1 MDFVGA
7 VAAFVIAVGIL
18 VTVHEFGHFWV
29 ARRLGVGVLRFSVGF
44 GRPVWSRQGAGG
56 TEYVIGILPLG
67 GYVRMLDERDGEIPA
82 AVRGQAFN
90 RKPLWARSAIV
101 LAGPA
106 FNFLFAALAWWLV
119 FMVGFAGLRAVVG
132 EVDPDSLAE
141 RAGLARGDTVVA
153 VEGREANTWTAV
165 VAATLGEALD
175 HERIELRWSR
185 PGGGA
190 GSGHLDLAG
199 VPLDGIASGNFF
211 ETVGI
216 EPAMPASRPV
226 IGEVTAGEPAARAG
240 MRPGDEVVRALDTP
254 IGSWMDW
261 VRFVRARPGVEFP
274 VEVRRGG
281 EIVTL
286 TLRPAAVESGG
297 QSIGRIGAAL
307 HRDAMPNEDD
317 WYVTERRMPLDA
329 AGRAVART
337 WEITS
342 LTVGLLWKMVRL
354 ELSSEHLSGPITIAR
369 YARDSASG
377 GFTRFLEFLALVS
390 VSLGILNLLPIPV
403 LDGGHLL
410 IHLAEAVKGGP
421 LSERT
426 MMLGHQAGLAL
437 LVGLMGL
444 ALYNDVMRLFS

>member
-141 RAGLARGDTVVA
+141 RAGLARGDAVVA

-175 HERIELRWSR
+175 RERIELRWSR
-185 PGGGA
+185 PGGGV

-240 MRPGDEVVRALDTP
+240 MRPGDEVVRALGEP

-297 QSIGRIGAAL
+297 ESIGRIGAAL

-317 WYVTERRMPLDA
+317 WYVTERRMPLEA

>member
-1 MDFVGA
+1 MDFAGA
-7 VAAFVIAVGIL
+7 VAAFVLAVGIL

-29 ARRLGVGVLRFSVGF
+29 ARRLGVRVLRFSVGF
-44 GRPVWSRQGAGG
+44 GRPIWTRQGAGG

-67 GYVRMLDERDGEIPA
+67 GYVRMLDERDGEIPESEP
-82 AVRGQAFN
+82 GQAFN

-119 FMVGFAGLRAVVG
+119 FMIGFAGLRAVVG
-132 EVDPDSLAE
+132 EVERDSLAE
-141 RAGLARGDTVVA
+141 RAGLARGDAVVA
-153 VEGREANTWTAV
+153 VEDREANTWTAV
-165 VAATLGEALD
+165 VAATLGEAFD
-175 HERIELRWSR
+175 RERIELRWSR
-185 PGGGA
+185 PGGGT

-199 VPLDGIASGNFF
+199 VPLDEIASGNFF
-211 ETVGI
+211 DTVGI

-226 IGEVTAGEPAARAG
+226 IGEVNAGEPAARAG
-240 MRPGDEVVRALDTP
+240 MRPGDEVVRALGKP
-254 IGSWMDW
+254 IGSWMEW
-261 VRFVRARPGVEFP
+261 VRFVRARPGVAFP

-286 TLRPAAVESGG
+286 TLRPATVESGG
-297 QSIGRIGAAL
+297 ESIGRIGAAL

-317 WYVTERRMPLDA
+317 WYVTERRTPLEA
-329 AGRAVART
+329 AARAVART

-437 LVGLMGL
+437 LVGLMSL

>member
-1 MDFVGA
+1 MDFFGA

-29 ARRLGVGVLRFSVGF
+29 ARRLGVRVLRFSVGF
-44 GRPVWSRQGAGG
+44 GRPIWTRQGAGG
-56 TEYVIGILPLG
+56 TEYAIGILPLG
-67 GYVRMLDERDGEIPA
+67 GYVRMLDEQDGEIPEA
-82 AVRGQAFN
+82 ERGQAFN

-106 FNFLFAALAWWLV
+106 FNFLFAAFAWWLV
-119 FMVGFAGLRAVVG
+119 FMLGSAGLRAVIGDVEPG
-132 EVDPDSLAE
+132 SLAE
-141 RAGLARGDTVVA
+141 RAGLGRGDAVVA
-153 VEGREANTWTAV
+153 IEDREAKTWSAV
-165 VAATLGEALD
+165 VAATLGGALD
-175 HERIELRWSR
+175 RERIEVRWSGR
-185 PGGGA
+185 DGGT

-199 VPLDGIASGNFF
+199 VSLDELASGNFF
-211 ETVGI
+211 DTVGI

-226 IGEVTAGEPAARAG
+226 IGEVNAEEPAARAG
-240 MRPGDEVVRALDTP
+240 MRPGDEVVRALGQP
-254 IGSWMDW
+254 IRSWMEW

-286 TLRPAAVESGG
+286 ALRPAAVESGG
-297 QSIGRIGAAL
+297 VTIGRIGAAL
-307 HRDAMPNEDD
+307 HRDSRPGED
-317 WYVTERRMPLDA
+317 WYVTERSPPLEA
-329 AGRAVART
+329 ANRAVART
-337 WEITS
+337 WQITS

-421 LSERT
+421 LSART

-437 LVGLMGL
+437 LVGLMSL